1 MDYVTYFQNKTGFS
15 RFFMKCLEK
24 YQRSGKVVGNVK
36 MENITKEEALAFTN
50 FFGRKFYPEK
60 DYVLSIKEFLKIL
73 QKGRFSNF
81 DFETYFMEI
90 YKNFTRETNKEKKLR
105 KKEIYYQY
113 LENILK
119 KMACSKLKEI
129 FNNIYLTNTTTM
141 QYIKRKYL
149 KNSISLERELLD
161 IDKLLNN
168 IPTKVTYLPIYAS
181 LTGNP
186 HYLDFSS
193 STSNLFYRFL
203 ALYLDEEIP
212 KNNEEKSKLLE
223 KINVYTDPLSNFV
236 IAYNLI
242 YPFEIPFKTMNLN
255 IENIQALERV
265 KGTKNQIFIFENP
278 SILNHLKNLSLD
290 ISVIITS
297 GNINLAFYKLLEK
310 IDENT
315 ILYYHGDYDPEGLL
329 IAQKLLKKYPDIVL
343 IGYKKENYIQ
353 TKPTKIISKK
363 RLQKLEHIKVNELK
377 EIKECLMEY
386 KKAGYEEKELEFILR
401 YVKNML

>member
-181 LTGNP
+181 LTDNP

>member
-129 FNNIYLTNTTTM
+129 FNNIYLTNATTM

>member
-310 IDENT
+310 IDEST